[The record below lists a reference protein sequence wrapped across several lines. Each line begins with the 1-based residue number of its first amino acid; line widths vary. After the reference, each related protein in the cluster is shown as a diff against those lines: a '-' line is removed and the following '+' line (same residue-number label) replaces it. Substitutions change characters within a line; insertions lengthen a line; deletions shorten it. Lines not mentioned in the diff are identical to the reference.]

1 MLSRNNPPATGLAET
16 HVGESETQSTVELL
30 GLARAGRADALNAL
44 FARCLPSLRRWAQ
57 GRLPAVGRDL
67 FKTGDLV
74 RDTVVSVLGRLNT
87 FEAHQE
93 GALLAHLREAVMNRI
108 ADVSRRFA
116 RSPRSRGTRQ
126 RSRRHWQVSA
136 RADDRRRAHAPV
148 QTPRCSASRRCT
160 VRPSSRASNCNTAT
174 SKSRRR
180 SDRPNASAA
189 RSLVVRA
196 LYRLY
201 QELPHAE

>member
-57 GRLPAVGRDL
+57 GRLPAAGRDL
-67 FKTGDLV
+67 LKTEDLV

-87 FEAHQE
+87 FEAVHE
-93 GALLAHLREAVMNRI
+93 GALQEYLRDAVMSRI
-108 ADVSRRFA
+108 ADVSRRVA
-116 RSPRSRGTRQ
+116 RSPVAVAFEGGHADAGRSPLEQTIGAERMRQ
-126 RSRRHWQVSA
+126 YDAALQRLSPLHRQAVIARLELQYSYERIAEALGRR
-136 RADDRRRAHAPV
+136 
-148 QTPRCSASRRCT
+148 
-160 VRPSSRASNCNTAT
+160 
-174 SKSRRR
+174 
-180 SDRPNASAA
+180 NASAA

>member
-1 MLSRNNPPATGLAET
+1 LSD
-16 HVGESETQSTVELL
+16 TQPTIELL

-44 FARCLPSLRRWAQ
+44 FARCLPPLRRWAQ

-74 RDTVVSVLGRLNT
+74 QDTVVSVLGRLNT

-108 ADVSRRFA
+108 ADVSRRFKHPPA
-116 RSPRSRGTRQ
+116 AAALDSGHADTGRSPLEQTIGAERMRQ
-126 RSRRHWQVSA
+126 YDAALQRLSPLHRQAVIA
-136 RADDRRRAHAPV
+136 RLELQYSYEQIAEALG
-148 QTPRCSASRRCT
+148 
-160 VRPSSRASNCNTAT
+160 
-174 SKSRRR
+174 
-180 SDRPNASAA
+180 RPNASAA
-189 RSLVVRA
+189 RALVVRA